1 MFILLQIE
9 NIPSKLLHY
18 LKNIGSTQ
26 PTTMHL
32 QKQFSIQNRRNR
44 LVFYANVVIG
54 VVDYCVHFTFSLAL
68 CTCRFALTAVSIART
83 RVARKGS
90 HRHVAAESSR
100 VGAGGG
106 GGRGGGGALAQV
118 RGAAPT
124 PRARHGTSP
133 PPLRPPPDSRTVS
146 YSASAAH
153 TA

>member
-100 VGAGGG
+100 VGAA
-106 GGRGGGGALAQV
+106 GGRGEGGA
-118 RGAAPT
+118 GET
-124 PRARHGTSP
+124 P
-133 PPLRPPPDSRTVS
+133 PPIGWHQRPHRR
-146 YSASAAH
+146 
-153 TA
+153 